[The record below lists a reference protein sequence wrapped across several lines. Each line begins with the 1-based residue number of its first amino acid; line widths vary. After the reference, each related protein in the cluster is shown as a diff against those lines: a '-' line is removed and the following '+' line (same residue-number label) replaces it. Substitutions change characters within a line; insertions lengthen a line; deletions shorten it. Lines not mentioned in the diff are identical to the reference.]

1 MSGAVREAA
10 TAAARKLGYKEMKQ
24 EQFWIVDYFVRGQ
37 DVFGVLPTGYGKS
50 LCYACL
56 PLVFDTLLKKPDGNS
71 IVLIVSPLVA
81 IMKDQV
87 SWYTLT

>member
-1 MSGAVREAA
+1 MS
-10 TAAARKLGYKEMKQ
+10 K
-24 EQFWIVDYFVRGQ
+24 Q

-56 PLVFDTLLKKPDGNS
+56 LSVFEKLEGLIIVVTPLAV
-71 IVLIVSPLVA
+71 

-87 SWYTLT
+87 SYTVKK

>member
-1 MSGAVREAA
+1 MSKAISIKETA
-10 TAAARKLGYKEMKQ
+10 TAAARCLGYSEMKLQ
-24 EQFWIVDYFVRGQ
+24 QLQVVEAFVKGY

-56 PLVFDTLLKKPDGNS
+56 PLVFDTLHQKPQGS
-71 IVLIVSPLVA
+71 AIVLVVSPLIA

-87 SWYTLT
+87 